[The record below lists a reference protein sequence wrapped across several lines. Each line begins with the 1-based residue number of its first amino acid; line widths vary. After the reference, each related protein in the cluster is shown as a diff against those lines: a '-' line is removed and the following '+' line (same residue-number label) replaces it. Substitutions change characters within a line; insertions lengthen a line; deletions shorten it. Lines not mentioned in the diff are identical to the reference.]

1 MREGLYASVI
11 TVWLG
16 SQKLGN
22 SLSIALERNVTRN
35 KTRACLAISALEIKY
50 LWFAPQRVDV
60 R

>member
-22 SLSIALERNVTRN
+22 SFSIALEKNIARN
-35 KTRACLAISALEIKY
+35 KTRASLVISALEIKY
-50 LWFAPQRVDV
+50 LWFAPPRVDV